1 MTWITIYYKVLAS
14 QQFGALPLYSAVD
27 LTTCLPHDVE
37 QALNQGLTA
46 SLLTLDVKR
55 AFDGVLPGRLVYRL
69 CLQGWLDNL
78 VYWIAFFMT
87 GRSVQIRLDGEV
99 GPIIDILCGLPQGS
113 SISPILFML
122 YLAPLFQLGRPKAR
136 FGYADDAAFLAI
148 SSTLVGN
155 CQSLLNSL

>member
-1 MTWITIYYKVLAS
+1 
-14 QQFGALPLYSAVD
+14 
-27 LTTCLPHDVE
+27 
-37 QALNQGLTA
+37 
-46 SLLTLDVKR
+46 
-55 AFDGVLPGRLVYRL
+55 
-69 CLQGWLDNL
+69 
-78 VYWIAFFMT
+78 
-87 GRSVQIRLDGEV
+87 V